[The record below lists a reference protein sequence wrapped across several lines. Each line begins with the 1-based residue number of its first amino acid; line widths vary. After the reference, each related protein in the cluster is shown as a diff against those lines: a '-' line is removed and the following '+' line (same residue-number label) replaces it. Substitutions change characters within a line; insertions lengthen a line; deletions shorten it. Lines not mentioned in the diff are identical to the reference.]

1 MVIVL
6 VGNKS
11 DLSESRQV
19 VVEDGNTLAQL
30 EGLCF
35 METSA
40 KENINVEEAFLNMIN
55 KIHEITSKK
64 SLEAK
69 LNNHDVKAN
78 DSLHGAK
85 EIIIVD
91 DHEVSATKHNS
102 TSYCCT

>member
-19 VVEDGNTLAQL
+19 VVEDGQTLAQL

-40 KENINVEEAFLNMIN
+40 KESINVEEAFLNMIN
-55 KIHEITSKK
+55 KIHEITSQK
-64 SLEAK
+64 SFEAK
-69 LNNHDVKAN
+69 LNNHDIKAN
-78 DSLHGAK
+78 VSLQGAK

-91 DHEVSATKHNS
+91 DHEVSATKHS